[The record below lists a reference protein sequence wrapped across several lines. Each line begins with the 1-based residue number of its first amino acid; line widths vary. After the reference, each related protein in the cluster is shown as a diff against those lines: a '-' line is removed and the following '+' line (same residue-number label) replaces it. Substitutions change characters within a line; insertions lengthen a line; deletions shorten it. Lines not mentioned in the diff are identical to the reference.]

1 MLRHVNKHR
10 KGLAGNIS
18 EYLCNFSVG
27 KKSLSSMIVKEKTT
41 KEKIEFNQLK
51 MQNSYTVKKINQI
64 KRKLNLQYMDQRV

>member
-1 MLRHVNKHR
+1 
-10 KGLAGNIS
+10 
-18 EYLCNFSVG
+18 
-27 KKSLSSMIVKEKTT
+27 MIVKGKTT